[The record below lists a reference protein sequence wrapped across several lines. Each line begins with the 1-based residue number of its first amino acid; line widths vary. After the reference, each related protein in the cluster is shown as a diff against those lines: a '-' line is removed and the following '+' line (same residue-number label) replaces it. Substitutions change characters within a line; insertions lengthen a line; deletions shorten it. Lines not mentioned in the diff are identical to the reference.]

1 MEKDKNK
8 KKTLTISSS
17 FSKKVSQPSF
27 HKTKTEKKVFFPD
40 KKKTNKT
47 FGKTKNFFNQTNNNK
62 GGLNRKNFVRKYA
75 EQQAT
80 KRFIHSEPKKFD
92 KNKEKE
98 KSFDKNKNAQSRRE
112 HKLTISRAMDVE
124 EFEIKQR
131 SLASVKRARLKEK
144 KNANK
149 TDDTKKEFKKVIRD
163 VNIPNQITIQ
173 ELSNR
178 MAEQSSNIIKF
189 LLNMGVKATIN
200 HSIDKDTAEYIVKE
214 FGHTPVIEQT
224 PAINLEKK
232 EDLNEANLSPRPPI
246 VTIMGHVDHGK
257 TSLLDALRS
266 TDVVSSEHGGITQHI
281 GAYQVYTGNKKTI
294 TFIDTP
300 GHAAFTEMRA
310 RGSKVTDIVVLVIAA
325 DDGVK
330 PQTIEAIQHA
340 KAAKVPIIVAINK
353 SDLPNSK
360 IGKIK
365 DDLMRYELIAESLG
379 GETLFVEVS
388 AKKKNNLE
396 KLKESIILQS
406 EILDL
411 KARKDGNAK
420 GVVLEA
426 KIDKGKG
433 PVSTILITGGKLE
446 KGNYFVCGNTWG
458 KIRAMID
465 FNGKIIEEA
474 DPSSPVEILGMNDP
488 ANAGDEFLVVN
499 TEEEA
504 KKINSF
510 RKTGTKEKGLL
521 ISPDKTNLF
530 DSQSSKKELNIIL
543 KSDVQGSSEA
553 LKNAINKIEHS
564 EVKPKIILSDIG
576 MINETDISLAKAS
589 NATVIGFN
597 IKPNREAK
605 KSAESQKVRIE
616 FFNIIYKAIE
626 FVEKSLS
633 GLLEPEKK
641 ETIQGTAEVLQIFK
655 ISKSGKVAGSKVVD
669 GEIKSTSKARI
680 IRDGVVIHDGNISS
694 LFREKNAV
702 KEVKNGLE
710 CGISFKNYG
719 DFKIRDKIEA
729 YKIDIIQREI
739 K

>member
-1 MEKDKNK
+1 MEKNKNK
-8 KKTLTISSS
+8 KKTLTISTS
-17 FSKKVSQPSF
+17 FNKKKVTETSF
-27 HKTKTEKKVFFPD
+27 RKPEKKAFFPD
-40 KKKTNKT
+40 KRKI
-47 FGKTKNFFNQTNNNK
+47 GKPIPKSRNFFNQPSNNK
-62 GGLNRKNFVRKYA
+62 GGLNRKNFARKFA

-80 KRFIHSEPKKFD
+80 KRFIHPEEKKFD
-92 KNKEKE
+92 KNKT
-98 KSFDKNKNAQSRRE
+98 KNLKPDGIRRE

-144 KNANK
+144 KNLK
-149 TDDTKKEFKKVIRD
+149 TEDESKKEFKKVIRD
-163 VNIPNQITIQ
+163 VKIPNQITIQ

-178 MAEQSSNIIKF
+178 MAEQSSSVIKF

-200 HSIDKDTAEYIVKE
+200 HSIDKDTSEYIVKE
-214 FGHTPVIEQT
+214 FGHNAVIEQT
-224 PAINLEKK
+224 PTVSSEKK
-232 EDLNEANLSPRPPI
+232 EDLNESNLQPRPPI

-266 TDVVSSEHGGITQHI
+266 TNVVSGEHGGITQHI
-281 GAYQVYTGNKKTI
+281 GAYQVYSDDKKLI

-310 RGSKVTDIVVLVIAA
+310 RGSKITDIVILVIAA

-330 PQTIEAIQHA
+330 PQTVEAIQHA

-365 DDLMRYELIAESLG
+365 DELMRYELVAESLG

-388 AKKKNNLE
+388 AKNKTNLD
-396 KLKESIILQS
+396 KLKESVLLQS

-411 KARKDGNAK
+411 KAPQNGNAR

-465 FNGKIIEEA
+465 FNGKVIDEA
-474 DPSSPVEILGMNDP
+474 NLSSPVEILGMNEA

-504 KKINSF
+504 KNINTF
-510 RKTGTKEKGLL
+510 RKTGSKEKSVLV
-521 ISPDKTNLF
+521 SQDKTNIF
-530 DSQSSKKELNIIL
+530 DSQSTKKELNIIL

-589 NATVIGFN
+589 NAVVIGFN

-605 KSAESQKVRIE
+605 NSAEQQKIRIE

-655 ISKSGKVAGSKVVD
+655 LSKSGKVAGSKVVE
-669 GEIKSTSKARI
+669 GEITSTSKARI
-680 IRDGVVIHDGNISS
+680 IRDGTVIHDGNIASI
-694 LFREKNAV
+694 FREKNAV

-710 CGISFKNYG
+710 CGISFKNYA
-719 DFKIRDKIEA
+719 DFKIKDKIEA

>member
-1 MEKDKNK
+1 MVENKK
-8 KKTLTISSS
+8 KKTLTISTS
-17 FSKKVSQPSF
+17 FNKKKLNETNFRPKEKQTFIP
-27 HKTKTEKKVFFPD
+27 EKKKNNRTFPR
-40 KKKTNKT
+40 N
-47 FGKTKNFFNQTNNNK
+47 KNFFNKNSGNLNVNKNNFA
-62 GGLNRKNFVRKYA
+62 RKFA

-80 KRFIHSEPKKFD
+80 KRFIHPDKKKSE
-92 KNKEKE
+92 KNKEK
-98 KSFDKNKNAQSRRE
+98 SSDKNFPTRRE

-144 KNANK
+144 KSLKSGDEAR
-149 TDDTKKEFKKVIRD
+149 KEFKKVIRD
-163 VNIPNQITIQ
+163 VKIPAQITIQ

-178 MAEQSSNIIKF
+178 MAEQSANIIKF

-214 FGHTPVIEQT
+214 FGHIPVVDNT
-224 PAINLEKK
+224 SKDHLEKT
-232 EDLNEANLSPRPPI
+232 ANIDKSNFHPRPPI

-257 TSLLDALRS
+257 TSLLDSLRS
-266 TDVVSSEHGGITQHI
+266 TDVVSGEYGGITQHI
-281 GAYQVYTGNKKTI
+281 GAYQVKGDGNKLI

-310 RGSKVTDIVVLVIAA
+310 RGSKVTDIVILVIAA

-330 PQTIEAIQHA
+330 PQTVEAIQHA
-340 KAAKVPIIVAINK
+340 KAANVPIIVAINK
-353 SDLPNSK
+353 SDLPNSQ

-365 DDLMRYELIAESLG
+365 DELMRFELVAESLG

-388 AKKKNNLE
+388 AKNKTNLD
-396 KLKESIILQS
+396 KLKETIILQS

-411 KARKDGNAK
+411 KAPQDGNAE

-433 PVSTILITGGKLE
+433 PVSTILITGGKL
-446 KGNYFVCGNTWG
+446 KRGDYFVCGNTWG

-465 FNGKIIEEA
+465 FNGKIINEA
-474 DPSSPVEILGMNDP
+474 NPSTPVEILGMNES
-488 ANAGDEFLVVN
+488 ANAGDEFSVVES
-499 TEEEA
+499 EEEA

-510 RKTGTKEKGLL
+510 RKTGNIEKNVLATQ
-521 ISPDKTNLF
+521 DKTNIF
-530 DSQSSKKELNIIL
+530 ENQSTKKELNIIL

-589 NATVIGFN
+589 NAIVIGFN

-605 KSAESQKVRIE
+605 NSAEQQKIRIE

-655 ISKSGKVAGSKVVD
+655 LSKSGKVAGSKVTE
-669 GEIKSTSKARI
+669 GEITSTSKVRI
-680 IRDGVVIHDGNISS
+680 IRDGAVIYQGNIASI
-694 LFREKNAV
+694 FREKNAV

-719 DFKIRDKIEA
+719 DFKVNDKIEA
-729 YKIDIIQREI
+729 YKIDIIQREL

>member
-1 MEKDKNK
+1 
-8 KKTLTISSS
+8 
-17 FSKKVSQPSF
+17 
-27 HKTKTEKKVFFPD
+27 
-40 KKKTNKT
+40 
-47 FGKTKNFFNQTNNNK
+47 
-62 GGLNRKNFVRKYA
+62 
-75 EQQAT
+75 
-80 KRFIHSEPKKFD
+80 
-92 KNKEKE
+92 
-98 KSFDKNKNAQSRRE
+98 
-112 HKLTISRAMDVE
+112 MDVE

-144 KNANK
+144 KNLK
-149 TDDTKKEFKKVIRD
+149 TGDDTKKEFKKVIRN
-163 VNIPNQITIQ
+163 VKIPKQITIQ

-214 FGHTPVIEQT
+214 FGHTAVVDQT
-224 PAINLEKK
+224 PTESFKEKDIIDESK
-232 EDLNEANLSPRPPI
+232 LYPRPPI

-266 TDVVSSEHGGITQHI
+266 TNVVSGEHGGITQHI
-281 GAYQVYTGNKKTI
+281 GAYQVYNEDKKLI

-310 RGSKVTDIVVLVIAA
+310 RGSRVTDIVILVIAA

-353 SDLPNSK
+353 SDLPNSQ

-365 DDLMRYELIAESLG
+365 DELMRYELIAESLG

-388 AKKKNNLE
+388 AKNKTNLD
-396 KLKESIILQS
+396 KLKETILLQS

-411 KARKDGNAK
+411 KAENTGNSK
-420 GVVLEA
+420 GIVLEA

-433 PVSTILITGGKLE
+433 PVSTILITSGNLK
-446 KGNYFVCGNTWG
+446 KGDFFVCGNTWG

-465 FNGKIIEEA
+465 YNGKIINEA
-474 DPSSPVEILGMNDP
+474 TPSTPVEILGMNES
-488 ANAGDEFLVVN
+488 ANAGDEFTVVN

-504 KKINSF
+504 KQINSF
-510 RKTGTKEKGLL
+510 RKTGIKEKGVLA
-521 ISPDKTNLF
+521 SQDKTNIF
-530 DSQSSKKELNIIL
+530 ENQNTKKELNIIL
-543 KSDVQGSSEA
+543 KSDVRGSSEA
-553 LKNAINKIEHS
+553 LKNAITKIEHS

-576 MINETDISLAKAS
+576 MINETDVSLAKAS
-589 NATVIGFN
+589 NAIIIGFN

-605 KSAESQKVRIE
+605 NSAEQQKIRIE

-641 ETIQGTAEVLQIFK
+641 EIIQGTAEVLQIFK
-655 ISKSGKVAGSKVVD
+655 LSKSGKVAGSKVIE
-669 GEIKSTSKARI
+669 GEITSTSKARI
-680 IRDGVVIHDGNISS
+680 IRDGAVIHDGNISS
-694 LFREKNAV
+694 IFREKNAV

-719 DFKIRDKIEA
+719 DFKVNDKIEA
-729 YKIDIIQREI
+729 YKINIIQRELKWWI
-739 K
+739 EGLVVPV

>member
-1 MEKDKNK
+1 
-8 KKTLTISSS
+8 
-17 FSKKVSQPSF
+17 
-27 HKTKTEKKVFFPD
+27 
-40 KKKTNKT
+40 
-47 FGKTKNFFNQTNNNK
+47 
-62 GGLNRKNFVRKYA
+62 
-75 EQQAT
+75 
-80 KRFIHSEPKKFD
+80 
-92 KNKEKE
+92 
-98 KSFDKNKNAQSRRE
+98 
-112 HKLTISRAMDVE
+112 
-124 EFEIKQR
+124 
-131 SLASVKRARLKEK
+131 
-144 KNANK
+144 
-149 TDDTKKEFKKVIRD
+149 
-163 VNIPNQITIQ
+163 
-173 ELSNR
+173 
-178 MAEQSSNIIKF
+178 
-189 LLNMGVKATIN
+189 
-200 HSIDKDTAEYIVKE
+200 
-214 FGHTPVIEQT
+214 
-224 PAINLEKK
+224 
-232 EDLNEANLSPRPPI
+232 
-246 VTIMGHVDHGK
+246 MGHVDHGK

>member
-1 MEKDKNK
+1 MAENK
-8 KKTLTISSS
+8 RKKTLTISTS
-17 FSKKVSQPSF
+17 FNKKKLNETNFRSKEKQSF
-27 HKTKTEKKVFFPD
+27 IPEKKKNNRTFPR
-40 KKKTNKT
+40 N
-47 FGKTKNFFNQTNNNK
+47 KNFLNKNTGNLNLNKNNFA
-62 GGLNRKNFVRKYA
+62 RKFA

-80 KRFIHSEPKKFD
+80 KRFIHPDKKKSE
-92 KNKEKE
+92 KNKEK
-98 KSFDKNKNAQSRRE
+98 SSDKNFPTRRE

-144 KNANK
+144 KSLK
-149 TDDTKKEFKKVIRD
+149 SGDEPKKEFKKVIRD
-163 VNIPNQITIQ
+163 VKIPGQITIQ

-178 MAEQSSNIIKF
+178 MAEQSANIIKF

-214 FGHTPVIEQT
+214 FGHTPVVDNTSKE
-224 PAINLEKK
+224 NLKK
-232 EDLNEANLSPRPPI
+232 TANVDKSNFHPRPPI

-257 TSLLDALRS
+257 TSLLDSLRS
-266 TDVVSSEHGGITQHI
+266 TDVVSGEYGGITQHI
-281 GAYQVYTGNKKTI
+281 GAYQVQGDGNKLI

-310 RGSKVTDIVVLVIAA
+310 RGSKVTDIVILVIAA

-340 KAAKVPIIVAINK
+340 KAANVPIIVAINK
-353 SDLPNSK
+353 SDLPNSQ

-365 DDLMRYELIAESLG
+365 DELMRFELVAESLG

-388 AKKKNNLE
+388 AKNKTNLD
-396 KLKESIILQS
+396 KLKESILLQS

-411 KARKDGNAK
+411 KAPKEGNAM

-433 PVSTILITGGKLE
+433 PVSTILITGGKLNR
-446 KGNYFVCGNTWG
+446 GDYFVCGNTWG

-465 FNGKIIEEA
+465 FNGKIINEA
-474 DPSSPVEILGMNDP
+474 NPATPVEILGMNES
-488 ANAGDEFLVVN
+488 ANAGDEFLVVDS
-499 TEEEA
+499 EEEA

-510 RKTGTKEKGLL
+510 RKTGNVEKNVLVAQ
-521 ISPDKTNLF
+521 DKTNIF
-530 DSQSSKKELNIIL
+530 ENQSTKKELNIIL

-589 NATVIGFN
+589 NAIVIGFN

-605 KSAESQKVRIE
+605 HSAEQQKIRIE
-616 FFNIIYKAIE
+616 FFNIIYKALE

-655 ISKSGKVAGSKVVD
+655 LSKSGKVAGSKVTE
-669 GEIKSTSKARI
+669 GEITSTSKVRI
-680 IRDGVVIHDGNISS
+680 IRDGAVIYQGNIVSI
-694 LFREKNAV
+694 FREKNAV

-719 DFKIRDKIEA
+719 DFKVNDKIEA
-729 YKIDIIQREI
+729 YKVDIIQREL

>member
-1 MEKDKNK
+1 MEKNKNK
-8 KKTLTISSS
+8 KKTLTISTS
-17 FSKKVSQPSF
+17 FNKKKVNETPYQKP
-27 HKTKTEKKVFFPD
+27 EKKVFFPD
-40 KKKTNKT
+40 KRKIGKPISKSKK
-47 FGKTKNFFNQTNNNK
+47 FFNQSSNNK
-62 GGLNRKNFVRKYA
+62 GSLNRKNFARKFA

-80 KRFIHSEPKKFD
+80 KRFIHPEEKKFD
-92 KNKEKE
+92 KNKT
-98 KSFDKNKNAQSRRE
+98 KNLKPDGVRRE

-144 KNANK
+144 KNLK
-149 TDDTKKEFKKVIRD
+149 TEDQARKDFKKVIRD
-163 VNIPNQITIQ
+163 VKIPNQITIQ

-178 MAEQSSNIIKF
+178 MAEQSSSVIKF

-200 HSIDKDTAEYIVKE
+200 HSIDKDTSEYIVKE
-214 FGHTPVIEQT
+214 FGHNAVIEQT
-224 PAINLEKK
+224 PTVSPEKK
-232 EDLNEANLSPRPPI
+232 EDLNESNLQPRPPI

-266 TDVVSSEHGGITQHI
+266 TNVVSGEHGGITQHI
-281 GAYQVYTGNKKTI
+281 GAYQVNSDNKKLI

-310 RGSKVTDIVVLVIAA
+310 RGSKITDIVILVIAA

-330 PQTIEAIQHA
+330 PQTVEAIQHA

-365 DDLMRYELIAESLG
+365 DELMRYELVAESLG

-388 AKKKNNLE
+388 AKNKTNLD
-396 KLKESIILQS
+396 KLKESILLQS

-411 KARKDGNAK
+411 KAPEDGNAR

-433 PVSTILITGGKLE
+433 PVSTILIMGGKLK

-465 FNGKIIEEA
+465 FNGKAVDEVN
-474 DPSSPVEILGMNDP
+474 PSSPVEILGMNES
-488 ANAGDEFLVVN
+488 ANAGDEFSVVN

-504 KKINSF
+504 KNINSF
-510 RKTGTKEKGLL
+510 RKTGSKEKNVLV
-521 ISPDKTNLF
+521 SQDKTNIF
-530 DSQSSKKELNIIL
+530 DNQSTKKELNIIL

-576 MINETDISLAKAS
+576 MINETDVSLAKAS
-589 NATVIGFN
+589 NAVVIGFN

-605 KSAESQKVRIE
+605 NSAEQQKIRIE

-641 ETIQGTAEVLQIFK
+641 EIIQGTAEVLQIFK
-655 ISKSGKVAGSKVVD
+655 LSKSGKVAGSKVIE

-680 IRDGVVIHDGNISS
+680 IRDGAVIHDGNISS
-694 LFREKNAV
+694 IFREKNAV

-710 CGISFKNYG
+710 CGISFKNYA
-719 DFKIRDKIEA
+719 DFKIKDKIEA

>member
-1 MEKDKNK
+1 MVEIK
-8 KKTLTISSS
+8 KKRTLTISTS
-17 FSKKVSQPSF
+17 FDKKKLGETNF
-27 HKTKTEKKVFFPD
+27 RKGEKKVFIPEKKRFPRN
-40 KKKTNKT
+40 T
-47 FGKTKNFFNQTNNNK
+47 TKNSNFINPSNHKLNPNK
-62 GGLNRKNFVRKYA
+62 KNFARKFA

-80 KRFIHSEPKKFD
+80 KRFIQPDHKKNE
-92 KNKEKE
+92 KNKEKNFD
-98 KSFDKNKNAQSRRE
+98 KSFPSRRE
-112 HKLTISRAMDVE
+112 HKLTLSRAMDVE

-144 KNANK
+144 KNLISG
-149 TDDTKKEFKKVIRD
+149 DDTKKEFKKVIRD
-163 VNIPNQITIQ
+163 VKIPHQITIQ

-200 HSIDKDTAEYIVKE
+200 HTIDKDTAEYIVKE
-214 FGHTPVIEQT
+214 FGHVPVLEQT
-224 PAINLEKK
+224 LNENFEKK
-232 EDLNEANLSPRPPI
+232 ENLSEVNLHSRPPI

-266 TDVVSSEHGGITQHI
+266 TNVVSGEYGGITQHI
-281 GAYQVYTGNKKTI
+281 GAYQVYNEEKKLI

-310 RGSKVTDIVVLVIAA
+310 RGSKVTDIVILVIAA

-330 PQTIEAIQHA
+330 PQTVEAIQHA
-340 KAAKVPIIVAINK
+340 KAANVPIIVAINK
-353 SDLPNSK
+353 SDLPNSQV
-360 IGKIK
+360 GKIK
-365 DDLMRYELIAESLG
+365 DELMRYELVAESLG

-388 AKKKNNLE
+388 AKNKTNLD

-411 KARKDGNAK
+411 KAPNDGNAK
-420 GVVLEA
+420 AIVLEA

-433 PVSTILITGGKLE
+433 PVSTILITGGKLK
-446 KGNYFVCGNTWG
+446 KGDYFVCGNTWG

-465 FNGKIIEEA
+465 FNGKIIDEA
-474 DPSSPVEILGMNDP
+474 NPSSPVEILGMNES
-488 ANAGDEFLVVN
+488 ANAGDEFFVVN
-499 TEEEA
+499 SEEEA
-504 KKINSF
+504 KQINSY
-510 RKTGTKEKGLL
+510 RKTGSK
-521 ISPDKTNLF
+521 DKNALAAQGETNIF
-530 DSQSSKKELNIIL
+530 ENQSTKKELNIIL
-543 KSDVQGSSEA
+543 KSDVRGSSEA

-576 MINETDISLAKAS
+576 MINETDVSLAKAS
-589 NATVIGFN
+589 NAIVIGFN

-605 KSAESQKVRIE
+605 RSADQQKIQIE

-641 ETIQGTAEVLQIFK
+641 EIIQGTAEILQIFK
-655 ISKSGKVAGSKVVD
+655 LSKSGKVAGSKVIE
-669 GEIKSTSKARI
+669 GEITSTSKVRI
-680 IRDGVVIHDGNISS
+680 IRDGTVIHDGNISS
-694 LFREKNAV
+694 IFREKNAV

-710 CGISFKNYG
+710 CGISFKNYS
-719 DFKIRDKIEA
+719 DFKVKDKIEV
-729 YKIDIIQREI
+729 YKVDIIQREL